1 MNRKKQY
8 LDELGIPR
16 KIYCGNF
23 VREKKVY
30 RLFQRRC
37 YGFDYRDIFNMD
49 VSFAEWLFS
58 HMRMYKD
65 NSVHDD
71 TMHTIVCEDNEYTIE
86 EAVDWIIEKTGEFL
100 KYSYYLDAHFD
111 YITKHSVIGK
121 LICRY
126 SSSVRLYLEKYDWSE
141 DTEYKIEEDYIKASK
156 LFLEIMGYCWM

>member
-71 TMHTIVCEDNEYTIE
+71 KCILLFSKITNTPSKRR
-86 EAVDWIIEKTGEFL
+86 WIGLL
-100 KYSYYLDAHFD
+100 KRPESF
-111 YITKHSVIGK
+111 
-121 LICRY
+121 
-126 SSSVRLYLEKYDWSE
+126 
-141 DTEYKIEEDYIKASK
+141 
-156 LFLEIMGYCWM
+156 